1 MFWKLAAAFI
11 FITLNLPSPGMDSTA
26 FVPLL
31 FGRVQT
37 TMRSAL
43 HTVRADLKA
52 NQGARRRANTSTE
65 LPETSDYK

>member
-11 FITLNLPSPGMDSTA
+11 FVTLNLPSPGVDSTAA

-37 TMRSAL
+37 AMRGAL

-52 NQGARRRANTSTE
+52 NQGARPRANASAFRNIR
-65 LPETSDYK
+65 L